1 MKKRI
6 LAAVLA
12 LVMGATLFT
21 GCNSSVADKSESIS
35 ALPTDNKYGLR
46 ENVED
51 GAILQCFSWSFKT
64 IEESLED
71 IAMAGYSA
79 I

>member
-51 GAILQCFSWSFKT
+51 GAILQ
-64 IEESLED
+64 
-71 IAMAGYSA
+71 
-79 I
+79 